1 MADNYLEKKMEEYK
15 ARPWTTSGGKSHKTA
30 TTLNRLLV
38 KNRKYDKFDNTV
50 IVREEH
56 LKSIAEVLNKIEL
69 IGNIRAEDFLIE
81 TLIYEKPLSNNY
93 ENTVNHPIILGD
105 NLEQSEQSKQS
116 EHSKQSEQSNARAFI
131 IVNYNTN
138 QNKFIEP
145 NDCATICFNLGII
158 AQSLLLRATEMGLNG
173 NCIYFNELLRDNEQ
187 VNIKLTEEKL
197 NQLGKNSQEIILEKE
212 KSSDGTTLLIIAIG
226 KGIV

>member
-56 LKSIAEVLNKIEL
+56 LKSIAEVLYKIEL

-81 TLIYEKPLSNNY
+81 TLIHEKPVSNNY

-105 NLEQSEQSKQS
+105 NLE
-116 EHSKQSEQSNARAFI
+116 QSEQSNARAFI

-158 AQSLLLRATEMGLNG
+158 AQSMLLRATEMGLNG

-212 KSSDGTTLLIIAIG
+212 KSSDGTTLLMIAIG
-226 KGIV
+226 KGIA